1 MNRTILHL
9 PLLLTLLLLAAF
21 LAYGP
26 MPQPQAYHQFADTRP
41 LFGVPNAGDVL
52 SNAGFALVGLWGL
65 IRLWP
70 LRRNAQLAAG
80 WPGWCL
86 FLVALVLTAVGSGYY
101 HLDPE
106 NARLFWD
113 RVPIA
118 LACAGLLAGARAECG
133 HSMHAM
139 RDTGLLAAA
148 AVLTVLWWKITDRT
162 GHGDLRFYLLLQLLT
177 LTLIPLW
184 QTIHHAPRAA
194 RIAFGAAVT
203 LYVVAKVA
211 EMNDHALF
219 AALGWASGH
228 TVKHLLS
235 VLAAALLVGH
245 LINRVAPRPLPA
257 GVPV

>member
-1 MNRTILHL
+1 M
-9 PLLLTLLLLAAF
+9 
-21 LAYGP
+21 
-26 MPQPQAYHQFADTRP
+26 
-41 LFGVPNAGDVL
+41 PNAADVL

-65 IRLWP
+65 IKLWP
-70 LRRNAQLAAG
+70 QRRDARLAAG

-86 FLVALVLTAVGSGYY
+86 FLIALVLTSLGSGYY

-106 NARLFWD
+106 NARLFCD

-133 HSMHAM
+133 HGTHPMHAM
-139 RDTGLLAAA
+139 RDTCLLAIA
-148 AVLTVLWWKITDRT
+148 AVLSVLWWKFTDRT

-184 QTIHHAPRAA
+184 QTIHHAPPAT

-203 LYVVAKVA
+203 LYVVAKAA

-219 AALGWASGH
+219 AALGWLSGH

-235 VLAAALLVGH
+235 VLAAAVLAGH
-245 LINRVAPRPLPA
+245 LINRVSPRPIPA